1 MTARARPRTA
11 SVPLVQFMPARRWH
25 WPSLLTLLV
34 SVTINVLWIILFAWA
49 IGISVEIWLEHT
61 DKLPRLLWRSTIL

>member
-1 MTARARPRTA
+1 
-11 SVPLVQFMPARRWH
+11 MPARRWH

-34 SVTINVLWIILFAWA
+34 SVAINVLWIILFAWA